1 MKLLSN
7 WGVTNN
13 WWRGD
18 RGEYWVIAQGILL
31 LIFALIPPYRPSFVA
46 DTSIWHYTSWI
57 LTAIFGLLAIVFLSR
72 WRSLSVR
79 ESLFDLGQNLTPLP
93 HPRDDG
99 QLVKTG
105 IYGIVRHPLYS
116 GVIYLVLAYTS
127 WQMSWVH
134 FVGAICLF
142 VFFDAKSRKEEAWLT
157 EKFPDYANY
166 STAVKKLIPLI
177 Y

>member
-1 MKLLSN
+1 MKLLSD
-7 WGVTNN
+7 WGITGN

-31 LIFALIPPYRPSFVA
+31 LIFALTPPNTPSFIYL
-46 DTSIWHYTSWI
+46 DTSAWQYLSWT
-57 LTAIFGLLAIVFLSR
+57 LAAIFSILAIVFLGR
-72 WRSLSVR
+72 
-79 ESLFDLGQNLTPLP
+79 SLFDLGQNLTPLP

-105 IYGIVRHPLYS
+105 VYGFVRHPLYS
-116 GVIYLVLAYTS
+116 GVIYLALAYAS
-127 WQMSWVH
+127 WRMSWIH
-134 FVGAICLF
+134 LVGSIVLF
-142 VFFDAKSRKEEAWLT
+142 VFFDAKSRIEEVWLT

>member
-1 MKLLSN
+1 MKLLSD
-7 WGVTNN
+7 WGITSN

-31 LIFALIPPYRPSFVA
+31 IIFALIPPNIPSFIDLA
-46 DTSIWHYTSWI
+46 TSAWQYIRWI
-57 LTAIFGLLAIVFLSR
+57 LTAIFSILAMVFLGR
-72 WRSLSVR
+72 
-79 ESLFDLGQNLTPLP
+79 SLFDLGQNLTPLP

-105 IYGIVRHPLYS
+105 IYGLVRHPLYS
-116 GVIYLVLAYTS
+116 GVIYLALAYAS

-134 FVGAICLF
+134 LVGSIGLF
-142 VFFDAKSRKEEAWLT
+142 VFFDAKSRTEEVWLT
-157 EKFPDYANY
+157 EKFSDYANY
-166 STAVKKLIPLI
+166 ANAVKKLIPLI